1 MARGNGEGTI
11 YKRNDGYWIGQ
22 ITVGVDPKT
31 GKRKRKTFSGKTRKE
46 VADQMTEIKHD
57 LLKGNY
63 TEPSNIKVAEWLN
76 EWIEGRKHSLA
87 YSTYRNY
94 KGKIKNHL
102 IPSIGEMKISDLTSR
117 QIQRLLKDKLEDGR
131 VDGKGGLSTRSV
143 KYIYQTLHAALE
155 QAVKERIV
163 SHNVCEAVEV
173 PKKQEEKKLHTWN
186 KDQINKFL
194 TTAKDMGRFY
204 EVFYLALN
212 TGMRKGELLGLKW
225 EDVSIENKRINVTRQ
240 LVSGEEGL
248 EFKKVKTNSG
258 NRVIPLTNKVVA
270 FLKKLKIQQKE
281 NKLALGEAYHDSD
294 LVLCRENG
302 KNIYPRAL
310 TRDYDPIIEK
320 AGIPRIRFHDLRHTF
335 ATQFLEAGGNIK
347 ILQQILGHSSISVTM
362 DTYSHVTDDM
372 LNMAAEKM
380 ETMFDVVS
388 SNK

>member
-11 YKRNDGYWIGQ
+11 YQRKDGYWIGQ
-22 ITVGVDPKT
+22 ITIGTDPRT
-31 GKRKRKTFSGKTRKE
+31 GKLKRKTVSGKTRDE
-46 VADQMTEIKHD
+46 VSDKMLEIRHD
-57 LLKGNY
+57 LLKGTY
-63 TEPSNIKVAEWLN
+63 SEPSKIKVSEWLN
-76 EWIEGRKHSLA
+76 EWIEGRKHSIA

-102 IPSIGEMKISDLTSR
+102 IPSIGGMKVTDLTSR
-117 QIQRLLKDKLEDGR
+117 HIQRLLKEKLEDGR

-155 QAVKERIV
+155 QAVKEKIINY
-163 SHNVCEAVEV
+163 NVCEAVEV
-173 PKKQEEKKLHTWN
+173 PKKQKEKKLHTWN
-186 KDQINKFL
+186 KVQVGKFL
-194 TTAKDMGRFY
+194 KNAKEFGKYFNVYYM
-204 EVFYLALN
+204 ALN

-225 EDVSIENKRINVTRQ
+225 EDVSLENKKINVVRQ
-240 LVSGEEGL
+240 LIYGKDGL

-258 NRVIPLTNKVVA
+258 NRVIPLTNRVVV
-270 FLKKLKIQQKE
+270 FLKKLRTKQKE
-281 NKLALGEAYHDSD
+281 NKLALGEAYNDLD

-302 KNIYPRAL
+302 ENVYPRAL
-310 TRDYDPIIEK
+310 TRDFNPIIKK
-320 AGIPRIRFHDLRHTF
+320 ASIPRIRFHDLRHTF

-372 LNMAAEKM
+372 LNLAAEKM